1 MLERFDAAL
10 ALAGADFGVAAP
22 AVVKSVTRPA
32 ATNPHLYRVR
42 VYCREL
48 RAALMDLRQSKSA
61 ADLDKAQDYCRKVRA
76 ALLDLDRSAV
86 IPFRCMDPSC
96 TLLVPPRTSCWLSVL
111 ERALAPPAGL
121 RAYDEDAI
129 DAPAAASPG
138 AVAGHKNGTAAPLPG
153 EAGAAA
159 KILLVRQSVG
169 FLALVAAYLLYFHI
183 DIQLQILQLPA
194 LFP

>member
-1 MLERFDAAL
+1 MLERFDVVL
-10 ALAGADFGVAAP
+10 ALAGADLGVAVP
-22 AVVKSVTRPA
+22 AVIKPVTGPA

-48 RAALMDLRQSKSA
+48 RAALIDLRQSKSA
-61 ADLDKAQDYCRKVRA
+61 ADLDKAQDYCRRVRA

-96 TLLVPPRTSCWLSVL
+96 TLLVPPRTACWLGVL
-111 ERALAPPAGL
+111 ERALAPPAVSS
-121 RAYDEDAI
+121 ASCAAAVN
-129 DAPAAASPG
+129 APAAAFPG
-138 AVAGHKNGTAAPLPG
+138 DVVGHDNSAAAPLPG
-153 EAGAAA
+153 VAGAAA
-159 KILLVRQSVG
+159 KILLVRQSIG

-194 LFP
+194 LIP